1 MTMVLVLENHRYT
14 CELVPQR
21 RAAGEERSDSAQVRT
36 HSVLLHVIVLL
47 LYNGSAVLRAAES
60 RAAVWFAP

>member
-1 MTMVLVLENHRYT
+1 MVLVLENHRHT
-14 CELVPQR
+14 CELVPQK

-36 HSVLLHVIVLL
+36 RSVLLHVIVLL
-47 LYNGSAVLRAAES
+47 LYNGSAVLCAAES